1 MSPVAMPPYVNP
13 EEIQPGLFLYEPH
26 ASIMKAGC
34 FSAVSAQLGV
44 RKIAPNSHLFISEC
58 DLPLFPGRKFRIQA
72 LSSMNKKELK
82 SVLRGVR
89 QANIT
94 TRNFPLSVAELRK
107 RLKLKDGGAVYVFAT
122 TLADGRHVLLICSK

>member
-1 MSPVAMPPYVNP
+1 
-13 EEIQPGLFLYEPH
+13 
-26 ASIMKAGC
+26 
-34 FSAVSAQLGV
+34 
-44 RKIAPNSHLFISEC
+44 
-58 DLPLFPGRKFRIQA
+58 
-72 LSSMNKKELK
+72 MNKKELR
-82 SVLRGVR
+82 SVLRDVR